1 VNPHDLLRLAPGTP
15 DFPDAPAWVAASLKR
30 APFVVVRRA
39 VSVSVSVSVNGLIAV
54 GVRGAVRSERFGSW
68 LDPRYVEQVLEP
80 ETLLANLKPSIT
92 RAKLPAFA
100 LLQTI
105 APLCDSSGYVWGPTG
120 SAGFELASGS
130 PTVTQTSDLDL
141 LLRVPETLDRV
152 TAKTLFDALSQ
163 AALDHGTRIDIQ
175 IQTQNGAFSLA
186 EYAHPGARVMLRCA
200 DGPKL
205 VADPWQTSRAA

>member
-39 VSVSVSVSVNGLIAV
+39 VSVSVSVNGLIAV

-105 APLCDSSGYVWGPTG
+105 APLCGSSGYVWGPTG

-175 IQTQNGAFSLA
+175 IQTREGAFSLA

-205 VADPWQTSRAA
+205 VADPWQMSRAA